1 MQSDLTRERLE
12 QAFAASG
19 LTQAELARASGIDR
33 GSISLYLS
41 GRYCP
46 KADKLMRLASALS
59 VSPEWLSGVESTP
72 TETALSFP
80 VMVGLAKDGT
90 LLPGPDTLLV
100 PRSQLEGKSAEDCF
114 VLQMQGFS
122 MYPRLLEGDRLLV
135 KRTRTIPDGAIAV
148 FIQQGALLVRQVQG
162 SLLQAANPEYPP
174 HPRTE
179 DMTLLGR
186 AITLIRAL

>member
-1 MQSDLTRERLE
+1 MQTDLTHSRLE

-19 LTQAELARASGIDR
+19 LTQAELARSSGIDR
-33 GSISLYLS
+33 ASISLYLS

-59 VSPEWLSGVESTP
+59 VSPEWLSGVESAP
-72 TETALSFP
+72 TETALPFP
-80 VMVGLAKDGT
+80 VMVDLAKDGT
-90 LLPGPDTLLV
+90 LISGSEIQLI
-100 PRSQLEGKSAEDCF
+100 PRAQLEGNAPEDFF
-114 VLQMQGFS
+114 VLQMKGFS
-122 MYPRLLEGDRLLV
+122 MYPRILEGDRLLV
-135 KRTRTIPDGAIAV
+135 KRTRTLPDGAIAV
-148 FIQQGALLVRQVQG
+148 LIQQGSLLVRQVQG

-186 AITLIRAL
+186 AVTLIRSL